1 MYIFVQA
8 SAWDR
13 DAIENPESLPLP
25 SQRHRDVY
33 KQREQE
39 MRDAYRL
46 KNVDAYLDEV
56 RLLFSTSSS
65 LLFLLRH

>member
-1 MYIFVQA
+1 MVGDLKA

-13 DAIENPESLPLP
+13 DPIANPDSLPQP
-25 SQRHRDVY
+25 SQRHRDEY
-33 KQREQE
+33 KLREQE

-56 RLLFSTSSS
+56 RMNLL
-65 LLFLLRH
+65 